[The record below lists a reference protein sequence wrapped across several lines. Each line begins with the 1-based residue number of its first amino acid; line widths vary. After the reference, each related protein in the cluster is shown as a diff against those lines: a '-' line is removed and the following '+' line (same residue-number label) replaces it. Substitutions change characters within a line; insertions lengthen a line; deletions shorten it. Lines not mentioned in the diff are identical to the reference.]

1 MSTAD
6 GSVDSSVME
15 EEIVYVRTAKAGQ
28 VRVDLLVFRPEWFGT
43 SVFE

>member
-28 VRVDLLVFRPEWFGT
+28 VRVDFAGVQA
-43 SVFE
+43 